1 MNAQQDPSELASTTG
16 APTTGASATG
26 APATSDLRLSPAA
39 AEQIRAEVAKAGGR
53 EVCFLARVGP
63 DRVLVEPRAVAR
75 GNKAAVLAAA
85 RDAEE
90 GSVMIHN
97 HPSGDLE
104 PSDADLSVAGRLYEG
119 GIGTAITT
127 NEADRLFVVVEPP
140 EPRVVQPLEIDRLE
154 ALIGP
159 SGPLVREHPAYEDR
173 PGQRS
178 MLRRVAETY
187 NRGGI
192 TLVEA
197 GTGTGKSLAYL
208 IPSAQWAL
216 GNAERTVISTNTIN
230 LQEQLDE
237 KDLPLVRRLIGDEV
251 DWELVKGRGNYVS
264 IRRALLAA
272 ESAPVLFPDDRAD
285 ELDRLIEWLG
295 QTEYGSR
302 ADLAFMPSEDVW
314 DEVKSDTDICLRTR
328 CPHFQACFY
337 QRSRRRAASASLLI
351 TNHHLLFADLSVRMA
366 TQNYK
371 ASAVLPSY
379 RHLVLDEA
387 HNIEDAATSH
397 LGLEVT
403 RRGMFRML
411 ARLDRRGR
419 GVLAAVQEALTA
431 KTEREP
437 ALELRSRIEERVRPA
452 LEEARAQLTLFLDRL
467 EPLLPSD
474 TVGAVRIGTAEL
486 PEPASQPGVQER
498 LDGLV
503 SAFRTLSGELRHVR
517 ERLEDHDTL
526 AEGLEG
532 RLLDLGSGEHRLMD
546 SAHTLQTVLNADEEE
561 ERFVRWLQWRGKSRG
576 KNRNLVI
583 ASAPIEVGDLLR
595 EHLFEK
601 VETAVLCSATLAT
614 KESFDFLRSRIGLK
628 DDDSGQYDVKLD
640 IDESIIPSP
649 FKFHEQTILVVP
661 TDMPDVNDPGGMF
674 EEATAE
680 VIRDTCGISGGGI
693 FVLFTSHRALRRV
706 AESLRE
712 GPALRWPL
720 FVQGEDTRT
729 RLLERFIESEQ
740 GLLLG
745 TASFWEGVDV
755 PGRPLRGLIIQ
766 RLPFKVPTEP
776 ITAAR
781 IQAIERRGGSSFVE
795 FVLPL
800 AALKLKQGFGRLV
813 RSREDR
819 GAILILDDRIVRKK
833 YGAYLRESLPPAP
846 LKKGPWADLT
856 RVLKEFYR
864 DSEASGD
871 EPK

>member
-1 MNAQQDPSELASTTG
+1 M
-16 APTTGASATG
+16 
-26 APATSDLRLSPAA
+26 
-39 AEQIRAEVAKAGGR
+39 
-53 EVCFLARVGP
+53 
-63 DRVLVEPRAVAR
+63 AR

-104 PSDADLSVAGRLYEG
+104 PSDADLGVAGRLYEE
-119 GIGTAITT
+119 GIGTAIT
-127 NEADRLFVVVEPP
+127 NNDADRLFVVVEPP
-140 EPRVVQPLEIDRLE
+140 KPRVVEPLEIDRLE

-159 SGPLVREHPAYEDR
+159 EGPLVQEHPAYEDR
-173 PGQRS
+173 PGQRT

-187 NRGGI
+187 NGGGV

-208 IPSAQWAL
+208 IPSAEWAL
-216 GNAERTVISTNTIN
+216 RNAERTVISTNTIN
-230 LQEQLDE
+230 LQEQLDQ
-237 KDLPLVRRLIGDEV
+237 KDLPLVRRLLGEEV
-251 DWELVKGRGNYVS
+251 DWELVKGRGNYIS
-264 IRRALLAA
+264 IRRAQLAA
-272 ESAPVLFPDDRAD
+272 ESAPLLFSDDRGD
-285 ELDRLIEWLG
+285 ELDQLLGWIG
-295 QTEYGSR
+295 QTEDGSR
-302 ADLAFMPSEDVW
+302 ADLTFVPTEDVW
-314 DEVKSDTDICLRTR
+314 DEVKSDADICLRAR

-337 QRSRRRAASASLLI
+337 QRSRRRAASATLVI
-351 TNHHLLFADLSVRMA
+351 TNHHLLFTDLSVRMA

-371 ASAVLPSY
+371 ASAVLPAY
-379 RHLVLDEA
+379 RHLILDEA

-419 GVLAAVQEALTA
+419 GVLTAVQEALA
-431 KTEREP
+431 GRTEREP
-437 ALELRSRIEERVRPA
+437 AMELRSRIESRVRPA
-452 LEEARAQLTLFLDRL
+452 LEEARAELTLFLDVL

-474 TVGAVRIGTAEL
+474 AQGAVRLGTAEM
-486 PEPASQPGVQER
+486 PEPVSHPAVRER

-503 SAFRTLSGELRHVR
+503 STFRTLSRELRDVR

-526 AEGLEG
+526 GEGLEG
-532 RLLDLGSGEHRLMD
+532 RLLDLRSGEGRLVD
-546 SAHTLQTVLNADEEE
+546 TAHTLQTVLDGDAEEV
-561 ERFVRWLQWRGKSRG
+561 RYVRWLEWRGKSRG

-601 VETAVLCSATLAT
+601 VETAALCSATLAT
-614 KESFDFLRSRIGLK
+614 KDSFAFLRSRIGLL
-628 DDDSGQYDVKLD
+628 DDTSIEYDVNLE
-640 IDESIIPSP
+640 INESIINSP
-649 FKFHEQTILVVP
+649 FDFDRQTMLVVP
-661 TDMPDVNDPGGMF
+661 TDLPDVNDPSGRF
-674 EEATAE
+674 DEATAE
-680 VIRDTCGISGGGI
+680 VVRDTCSISGGGT

-706 AESLRE
+706 AELLRADT
-712 GPALRWPL
+712 ALPWPL
-720 FVQGEDTRT
+720 FVQGEDTRA
-729 RLLERFIESEQ
+729 RLLERFVESGS

-781 IQAIERRGGSSFVE
+781 IEAIERRGGSSFGE

-813 RSREDR
+813 RSREDQ
-819 GAILILDDRIVRKK
+819 GAILILDDRIVRKR

-846 LKKGPWADLT
+846 LRKGPWTELT
-856 RVLKEFYR
+856 RLLKEFY
-864 DSEASGD
+864 D
-871 EPK
+871 

>member
-1 MNAQQDPSELASTTG
+1 MPSS
-16 APTTGASATG
+16 P
-26 APATSDLRLSPAA
+26 TSDLRLSPAA
-39 AEQIRAEVAKAGGR
+39 AQQIRAEVGKAGGR

-75 GNKAAVLAAA
+75 GNDAAVLAAA
-85 RDAEE
+85 RDADE

-104 PSDADLSVAGRLYEG
+104 PSDADLSVAARLYEE
-119 GIGTAITT
+119 GIGTAII
-127 NEADRLFVVVEPP
+127 NNDADQLFVVVEPP
-140 EPRVVQPLEIDRLE
+140 KPRVVQPLEIDQLE

-159 SGPLVREHPAYEDR
+159 AGPLVQEHPAYEDR
-173 PGQRS
+173 PGQRT

-187 NRGGI
+187 NRGGV

-208 IPSAQWAL
+208 IPSAEWAL
-216 GNAERTVISTNTIN
+216 RNGERTVISTNTIN
-230 LQEQLDE
+230 LQEQLED
-237 KDLPLVRRLIGDEV
+237 KDLPLVRRLVGEEV
-251 DWELVKGRGNYVS
+251 DWELVKGRGNYIS
-264 IRRALLAA
+264 IRRARLAA
-272 ESAPVLFPDDRAD
+272 ESAPLLFLDDRAD
-285 ELDRLIEWLG
+285 ELDQLLEWIG
-295 QTEYGSR
+295 RTEDGSR
-302 ADLAFMPSEDVW
+302 ADLAFVPTEDVW
-314 DEVKSDTDICLRTR
+314 DEVKSDTDICLGAR

-337 QRSRRRAASASLLI
+337 QRSRRRAASATLLI
-351 TNHHLLFADLSVRMA
+351 TNHHLLFSDLSVRIA

-371 ASAVLPSY
+371 ASAVLPAY
-379 RHLVLDEA
+379 RHLILDEA
-387 HNIEDAATSH
+387 HNIEDVATSH

-419 GVLAAVQEALTA
+419 GVLAAVQDALA
-431 KTEREP
+431 GRNERGP
-437 ALELRSRIEERVRPA
+437 AMELRSRIEERVRPA
-452 LEEARAQLTLFLDRL
+452 LEEARAQLTPFLDVL

-474 TVGAVRIGTAEL
+474 ALGAVRIGTAEM
-486 PEPASQPGVQER
+486 PEPASQPDVRER

-503 SAFRTLSGELRHVR
+503 SAFRRLEKELRDVR

-532 RLLDLGSGEHRLMD
+532 RLLDLRSGERRLAD
-546 SAHTLQTVLNADEEE
+546 SAHTLHAVLDADVEE
-561 ERFVRWLQWRGKSRG
+561 ERFVRWLEWRGKSRG

-595 EHLFEK
+595 EHLFER
-601 VETAVLCSATLAT
+601 VETVALCSATLAT
-614 KESFDFLRSRIGLK
+614 KESFGFLRSRIGLK
-628 DDDSGQYDVKLD
+628 EDDLLESDVKLKV
-640 IDESIIPSP
+640 IESIIHSP
-649 FKFHEQTILVVP
+649 FNFKEQTLLVVP
-661 TDMPDVNDPGGMF
+661 TDLPDVNEPRGVF

-680 VIRDTCGISGGGI
+680 VIREACSISGGGT

-706 AESLRE
+706 AELLR
-712 GPALRWPL
+712 GNGAARWQL
-720 FVQGEDTRT
+720 FVQGEDTRV
-729 RLLERFIESEQ
+729 RLLERFIES
-740 GLLLG
+740 GSGILLG

-755 PGRPLRGLIIQ
+755 PGRALRGLIIQ

-781 IQAIERRGGSSFVE
+781 IEAIERRGGSSFGE

-819 GAILILDDRIVRKK
+819 GAILILDDRIVRKS

-846 LKKGPWADLT
+846 LRKGPWTDMV
-856 RVLKEFYR
+856 RCLKEFYP
-864 DSEASGD
+864 EGGVAD
-871 EPK
+871 E

>member
-1 MNAQQDPSELASTTG
+1 M
-16 APTTGASATG
+16 
-26 APATSDLRLSPAA
+26 
-39 AEQIRAEVAKAGGR
+39 
-53 EVCFLARVGP
+53 
-63 DRVLVEPRAVAR
+63 AR

-104 PSDADLSVAGRLYEG
+104 PSDADLGVAGRLYEE

-127 NEADRLFVVVEPP
+127 NDADRLFVVVEPP
-140 EPRVVQPLEIDRLE
+140 KPRVVEPLEIDRLE

-159 SGPLVREHPAYEDR
+159 EGSLVQEHPAYEDR
-173 PGQRS
+173 PGQRT

-187 NRGGI
+187 NGGGV

-208 IPSAQWAL
+208 IPSAEWAL
-216 GNAERTVISTNTIN
+216 RNAERTMISTNTIN
-230 LQEQLDE
+230 LQEQLDQ
-237 KDLPLVRRLIGDEV
+237 KDLPLVRRLLGEEV
-251 DWELVKGRGNYVS
+251 DWELVKGRGNYIS
-264 IRRALLAA
+264 IRRAQLAA
-272 ESAPVLFPDDRAD
+272 ESAPLLFSDDRGD
-285 ELDRLIEWLG
+285 ELDQLLGWIG
-295 QTEYGSR
+295 QTEDGSR
-302 ADLAFMPSEDVW
+302 ADLTFVPTEDVW
-314 DEVKSDTDICLRTR
+314 DEVKSDADICLRAR

-337 QRSRRRAASASLLI
+337 QRSRRRAASATLVI
-351 TNHHLLFADLSVRMA
+351 TNHHLLFTDLSVRMA

-371 ASAVLPSY
+371 ASAVLPAY
-379 RHLVLDEA
+379 RHLILDEA

-419 GVLAAVQEALTA
+419 GVLTAVQEALA
-431 KTEREP
+431 GRTEREP
-437 ALELRSRIEERVRPA
+437 AMELRSRIESRVRPA
-452 LEEARAQLTLFLDRL
+452 LEEARAELTLFLDVL

-474 TVGAVRIGTAEL
+474 AQGAVRLGTAEM
-486 PEPASQPGVQER
+486 PEPASHPAVRER

-503 SAFRTLSGELRHVR
+503 STFRTLSRELRDVR

-526 AEGLEG
+526 GEGLEG
-532 RLLDLGSGEHRLMD
+532 RLLDLRSGEGRLVD
-546 SAHTLQTVLNADEEE
+546 TAHTLQTVLDGDAEEV
-561 ERFVRWLQWRGKSRG
+561 RYVRWLEWRGKSRG

-601 VETAVLCSATLAT
+601 VETAALCSATLAT
-614 KESFDFLRSRIGLK
+614 KDSFAFLRSRIGLL
-628 DDDSGQYDVKLD
+628 DDTSIEYDVNLE
-640 IDESIIPSP
+640 INESIINSP
-649 FKFHEQTILVVP
+649 FEFDRQTMLVVP
-661 TDMPDVNDPGGMF
+661 TDLPDVNDPSGRF
-674 EEATAE
+674 DEATAE
-680 VIRDTCGISGGGI
+680 VVRDTCSISGGGT

-706 AESLRE
+706 AELLRADT
-712 GPALRWPL
+712 ALPWPL
-720 FVQGEDTRT
+720 FVQGEDTRA
-729 RLLERFIESEQ
+729 RLLERFVESGS

-781 IQAIERRGGSSFVE
+781 IEAIERRGGSSFGE

-813 RSREDR
+813 RSREDQ
-819 GAILILDDRIVRKK
+819 GAILILDDRIVRKR

-846 LKKGPWADLT
+846 LRKGPWTELT
-856 RVLKEFYR
+856 RLLKEFY
-864 DSEASGD
+864 D
-871 EPK
+871 

>member
-1 MNAQQDPSELASTTG
+1 M
-16 APTTGASATG
+16 
-26 APATSDLRLSPAA
+26 
-39 AEQIRAEVAKAGGR
+39 
-53 EVCFLARVGP
+53 
-63 DRVLVEPRAVAR
+63 AR

-104 PSDADLSVAGRLYEG
+104 PSDADLGVAGRLYEE
-119 GIGTAITT
+119 GIGTAIT
-127 NEADRLFVVVEPP
+127 NNDADRLFVVVEPP
-140 EPRVVQPLEIDRLE
+140 KPHVVEPLEIDRLE

-159 SGPLVREHPAYEDR
+159 KGPLVQEHPAYEDR
-173 PGQRS
+173 PGQRT
-178 MLRRVAETY
+178 MLRRVAEAY
-187 NRGGI
+187 NGGGV

-208 IPSAQWAL
+208 IPSAEWAL
-216 GNAERTVISTNTIN
+216 RNGERTMISTNTIN
-230 LQEQLDE
+230 LQEQLDQ
-237 KDLPLVRRLIGDEV
+237 KDLPLVRRLLGEEV
-251 DWELVKGRGNYVS
+251 DWELVKGRGNYIS
-264 IRRALLAA
+264 IRRAQLAA
-272 ESAPVLFPDDRAD
+272 ESAPLLFSDDRGD
-285 ELDRLIEWLG
+285 ELDQLIGWIG
-295 QTEYGSR
+295 QTEDGSH
-302 ADLAFMPSEDVW
+302 ADLTFVPTEDVW
-314 DEVKSDTDICLRTR
+314 DEVKSDADICLRAR

-337 QRSRRRAASASLLI
+337 QRSRRRAASATLLI
-351 TNHHLLFADLSVRMA
+351 TNHHLLFTDLSVRMA

-371 ASAVLPSY
+371 DSAVLPAY
-379 RHLVLDEA
+379 RHLILDEA

-397 LGLEVT
+397 LGSEVT

-419 GVLAAVQEALTA
+419 GVLTAVQEALA
-431 KTEREP
+431 GRTEREP
-437 ALELRSRIEERVRPA
+437 AMEVRSRIESRVRPA
-452 LEEARAQLTLFLDRL
+452 LEEARAELTLFLDLL

-474 TVGAVRIGTAEL
+474 AKGAVRLGTDQM
-486 PEPASQPGVQER
+486 PEPASHPAVRER

-503 SAFRTLSGELRHVR
+503 SAFRTLSRELRGVR

-526 AEGLEG
+526 GEGLEG
-532 RLLDLGSGEHRLMD
+532 RLLDLRSGEGRLAD
-546 SAHTLQTVLNADEEE
+546 TAHTLHTVLDGDAEDV
-561 ERFVRWLQWRGKSRG
+561 RYVRWLEWRGKSRG

-614 KESFDFLRSRIGLK
+614 KDSFAFLRSRIGLL
-628 DDDSGQYDVKLD
+628 DDTLIEYDVNLK
-640 IDESIIPSP
+640 INESIINSP
-649 FKFHEQTILVVP
+649 FEFDRQTLLVVP
-661 TDMPDVNDPGGMF
+661 TDLPDVNDPSGRF
-674 EEATAE
+674 DEATAE
-680 VIRDTCGISGGGI
+680 VVRESCSISGGGT

-706 AESLRE
+706 AELLRADT
-712 GPALRWPL
+712 ALPWPL
-720 FVQGEDTRT
+720 FVQGEDTRS
-729 RLLERFIESEQ
+729 RLLERFVESGS

-781 IQAIERRGGSSFVE
+781 IEAIERRGGSSFGE

-813 RSREDR
+813 RSREDQ
-819 GAILILDDRIVRKK
+819 GAILILDDRIVRKR
-833 YGAYLRESLPPAP
+833 YGTYLRESLPPAP
-846 LKKGPWADLT
+846 LRKGPWNELT
-856 RVLKEFYR
+856 RFLKEFY
-864 DSEASGD
+864 D
-871 EPK
+871 

>member
-1 MNAQQDPSELASTTG
+1 MPSS
-16 APTTGASATG
+16 P
-26 APATSDLRLSPAA
+26 TSDLRLSPAA
-39 AEQIRAEVAKAGGR
+39 AQQIRAEVGKAGGR

-75 GNKAAVLAAA
+75 GNDAAVLAAA
-85 RDAEE
+85 RDADE

-104 PSDADLSVAGRLYEG
+104 PSDADLSVAARLYEE
-119 GIGTAITT
+119 GIGTAII
-127 NEADRLFVVVEPP
+127 NNDADQLVVVVEPP
-140 EPRVVQPLEIDRLE
+140 KPRVVQPLEIDQLE

-159 SGPLVREHPAYEDR
+159 AGPLVQEHPAYEDR
-173 PGQRS
+173 PGQRT

-187 NRGGI
+187 NRGGV

-208 IPSAQWAL
+208 IPSAEWTL
-216 GNAERTVISTNTIN
+216 RNGERTVISTNTIN
-230 LQEQLDE
+230 LQEQLDD
-237 KDLPLVRRLIGDEV
+237 KDLPLVRRLVGEEV
-251 DWELVKGRGNYVS
+251 DWELVKGRGNYIS
-264 IRRALLAA
+264 IRRARLAA
-272 ESAPVLFPDDRAD
+272 ESAPLLFLDDRAD
-285 ELDRLIEWLG
+285 ELDQLLEWIG
-295 QTEYGSR
+295 RTEDGSR
-302 ADLAFMPSEDVW
+302 ADLAFVPTEDVW
-314 DEVKSDTDICLRTR
+314 DEVKSDTDICLGAR

-337 QRSRRRAASASLLI
+337 QRSRRRAASATLLI
-351 TNHHLLFADLSVRMA
+351 TNHHLLFSDLSVRIA

-371 ASAVLPSY
+371 ASAVLPAY
-379 RHLVLDEA
+379 RHLILDEA
-387 HNIEDAATSH
+387 HNIEDVATSH

-419 GVLAAVQEALTA
+419 GVLAAVQDALA
-431 KTEREP
+431 GRNERGP
-437 ALELRSRIEERVRPA
+437 AMELRSRIEERVRPA
-452 LEEARAQLTLFLDRL
+452 LEEARAQLTLFLDVL

-474 TVGAVRIGTAEL
+474 ALGAVRIGTAEM
-486 PEPASQPGVQER
+486 PEPASQPDVRER

-503 SAFRTLSGELRHVR
+503 SAFRRLERELRDVR

-532 RLLDLGSGEHRLMD
+532 RPLDLRSGERRLAD
-546 SAHTLQTVLNADEEE
+546 SAHTLHTVLDADAEE
-561 ERFVRWLQWRGKSRG
+561 ERFVRWLEWRGKSRG

-595 EHLFEK
+595 EHFFEK
-601 VETAVLCSATLAT
+601 VETVALCSATLAT
-614 KESFDFLRSRIGLK
+614 KESFGFLRSRIGLK
-628 DDDSGQYDVKLD
+628 EDDLLESDVKLKVT
-640 IDESIIPSP
+640 ESIIHSP
-649 FKFHEQTILVVP
+649 FNFKKQTLLVVP
-661 TDMPDVNDPGGMF
+661 TDLPDVNEPRGVF

-680 VIRDTCGISGGGI
+680 VIREACSISGGGT

-706 AESLRE
+706 AELLR
-712 GPALRWPL
+712 GNGAARWQL
-720 FVQGEDTRT
+720 FVQGEDTRV
-729 RLLERFIESEQ
+729 RLLERFIES
-740 GLLLG
+740 GSGILLG

-755 PGRPLRGLIIQ
+755 PGRALRGLIIQ

-781 IQAIERRGGSSFVE
+781 IEAIERRGGSSFGE

-819 GAILILDDRIVRKK
+819 GAILILDDRIVRKS

-846 LKKGPWADLT
+846 LRKGPWTDMV
-856 RVLKEFYR
+856 RCLKEFYP
-864 DSEASGD
+864 EGGVAG
-871 EPK
+871 E

>member
-1 MNAQQDPSELASTTG
+1 M
-16 APTTGASATG
+16 
-26 APATSDLRLSPAA
+26 
-39 AEQIRAEVAKAGGR
+39 
-53 EVCFLARVGP
+53 
-63 DRVLVEPRAVAR
+63 AR

-104 PSDADLSVAGRLYEG
+104 PSDADLGVAGRLYEE
-119 GIGTAITT
+119 GIGTAIT
-127 NEADRLFVVVEPP
+127 NNDADRLFVVVEPP
-140 EPRVVQPLEIDRLE
+140 KPRVVEPLEIDRLE
-154 ALIGP
+154 ALIAP
-159 SGPLVREHPAYEDR
+159 EGPLVQEHPAYEDR
-173 PGQRS
+173 PGQRT

-187 NRGGI
+187 NGGGV

-208 IPSAQWAL
+208 IPSAEWAL
-216 GNAERTVISTNTIN
+216 RNAERTVISTNTIN
-230 LQEQLDE
+230 LQEQLDQ
-237 KDLPLVRRLIGDEV
+237 KDLPLVRRLLGEEV
-251 DWELVKGRGNYVS
+251 DWELVKGRGNYIS
-264 IRRALLAA
+264 IRRAQLAA
-272 ESAPVLFPDDRAD
+272 ESAPLLFSDDRGD
-285 ELDRLIEWLG
+285 ELDQLLGWIG
-295 QTEYGSR
+295 QTEDGSR
-302 ADLAFMPSEDVW
+302 ADLTFVPTEDVW
-314 DEVKSDTDICLRTR
+314 DEVKSDADICLRAR

-337 QRSRRRAASASLLI
+337 QRSRRRAAAATLLI
-351 TNHHLLFADLSVRMA
+351 TNHHLLFTDLSVRMA

-371 ASAVLPSY
+371 ASAVLPAY
-379 RHLVLDEA
+379 RHLILDEA

-397 LGLEVT
+397 LGSEVT

-419 GVLAAVQEALTA
+419 GVLTAVQEALA
-431 KTEREP
+431 GRTEREP
-437 ALELRSRIEERVRPA
+437 AMELRSRIESRVRPA
-452 LEEARAQLTLFLDRL
+452 LEEARAELTLFLDVL

-474 TVGAVRIGTAEL
+474 AQGAVRLGTAEM
-486 PEPASQPGVQER
+486 PEPVSHPAVRER

-503 SAFRTLSGELRHVR
+503 SAFRTLSRELRDVR

-526 AEGLEG
+526 GEGLEG
-532 RLLDLGSGEHRLMD
+532 RLLDLRSGEGRLVD
-546 SAHTLQTVLNADEEE
+546 TAHTLQTVLDGDAEEV
-561 ERFVRWLQWRGKSRG
+561 RYVRWLEWRGKSRG

-601 VETAVLCSATLAT
+601 VETAALCSATLAT
-614 KESFDFLRSRIGLK
+614 KDSFAFLRSRIGLL
-628 DDDSGQYDVKLD
+628 DDTSIEYDVNLE
-640 IDESIIPSP
+640 INESIINSP
-649 FKFHEQTILVVP
+649 FEFDRQTILVVP
-661 TDMPDVNDPGGMF
+661 TDMPDVNDPSGRF
-674 EEATAE
+674 DEATAE
-680 VIRDTCGISGGGI
+680 VVRDTCSISGGGT

-706 AESLRE
+706 AELLRADT
-712 GPALRWPL
+712 ALPWPL
-720 FVQGEDTRT
+720 FVQGEDTRA
-729 RLLERFIESEQ
+729 RLLERFVESGS

-781 IQAIERRGGSSFVE
+781 IEAIERRGGSSFGE

-813 RSREDR
+813 RSREDQ
-819 GAILILDDRIVRKK
+819 GAILILDDRIVRKR

-846 LKKGPWADLT
+846 LRKGPWTELT
-856 RVLKEFYR
+856 RLLKEFY
-864 DSEASGD
+864 D
-871 EPK
+871 

>member
-1 MNAQQDPSELASTTG
+1 
-16 APTTGASATG
+16 
-26 APATSDLRLSPAA
+26 
-39 AEQIRAEVAKAGGR
+39 
-53 EVCFLARVGP
+53 
-63 DRVLVEPRAVAR
+63 VAR

-104 PSDADLSVAGRLYEG
+104 PSDADLGVAGRLYEE
-119 GIGTAITT
+119 GIGTAIT
-127 NEADRLFVVVEPP
+127 NNDADRLFVVVEPP
-140 EPRVVQPLEIDRLE
+140 KPRVVEPLEIDRLE

-159 SGPLVREHPAYEDR
+159 EGPLVQEHPAYEDR
-173 PGQRS
+173 PGQRT

-187 NRGGI
+187 NGGGV

-208 IPSAQWAL
+208 IPSAEWAL
-216 GNAERTVISTNTIN
+216 RNAERTVISTNTIN
-230 LQEQLDE
+230 LQEQLDQ
-237 KDLPLVRRLIGDEV
+237 KDLPLVRRLLGEEV
-251 DWELVKGRGNYVS
+251 DWELVKGRGNYIS
-264 IRRALLAA
+264 IRRAQLAA
-272 ESAPVLFPDDRAD
+272 ESAPLLFPDDRGD
-285 ELDRLIEWLG
+285 ELDQLLGWIG
-295 QTEYGSR
+295 QTEDGSR
-302 ADLAFMPSEDVW
+302 ADLTFVPTEDVW
-314 DEVKSDTDICLRTR
+314 DEVKSDADICLRAR

-337 QRSRRRAASASLLI
+337 QRSRRRAASATLLI
-351 TNHHLLFADLSVRMA
+351 TNHHLLFTDLSVRMA

-371 ASAVLPSY
+371 ASAVLPAY
-379 RHLVLDEA
+379 RHLILDEA

-419 GVLAAVQEALTA
+419 GVLTAVQEVLAGR
-431 KTEREP
+431 TEREP
-437 ALELRSRIEERVRPA
+437 AMELRSRIESRVRPA
-452 LEEARAQLTLFLDRL
+452 LEEARAELTLFLDVL

-474 TVGAVRIGTAEL
+474 AKGAVRLGTAEM
-486 PEPASQPGVQER
+486 PEPASHPAVRER

-503 SAFRTLSGELRHVR
+503 SAFRTLSRELRDVR

-526 AEGLEG
+526 GEGLEG
-532 RLLDLGSGEHRLMD
+532 RLLDLRSGEGRLAD
-546 SAHTLQTVLNADEEE
+546 TAHTLQTVLDGDAEEA
-561 ERFVRWLQWRGKSRG
+561 RYVRWLEWRGKSRG

-601 VETAVLCSATLAT
+601 VETAALCSATLAT
-614 KESFDFLRSRIGLK
+614 KDSFAFLRSRIGLLEGT
-628 DDDSGQYDVKLD
+628 SIEYDVNLE
-640 IDESIIPSP
+640 INESIINSP
-649 FKFHEQTILVVP
+649 FEFERQTMLVVP
-661 TDMPDVNDPGGMF
+661 TDLPDVNDPSGRF
-674 EEATAE
+674 DEATAE
-680 VIRDTCGISGGGI
+680 VVRDTCSISGGGT

-706 AESLRE
+706 AELLRADT
-712 GPALRWPL
+712 ALPWPL
-720 FVQGEDTRT
+720 FVQGEDTRA
-729 RLLERFIESEQ
+729 RLLERFVESGS

-781 IQAIERRGGSSFVE
+781 IEAIERRGGSSFGE

-813 RSREDR
+813 RSREDQ
-819 GAILILDDRIVRKK
+819 GAILILDDRIVRKR

-846 LKKGPWADLT
+846 LRKGPWTELT
-856 RVLKEFYR
+856 RFLKEFY
-864 DSEASGD
+864 D
-871 EPK
+871 

>member
-1 MNAQQDPSELASTTG
+1 M
-16 APTTGASATG
+16 
-26 APATSDLRLSPAA
+26 
-39 AEQIRAEVAKAGGR
+39 
-53 EVCFLARVGP
+53 
-63 DRVLVEPRAVAR
+63 AR

-104 PSDADLSVAGRLYEG
+104 PSDADLGVAGRLYEE
-119 GIGTAITT
+119 GIGTAIT
-127 NEADRLFVVVEPP
+127 NNDADRLFVVVEPP
-140 EPRVVQPLEIDRLE
+140 KPHVVEPLEIDRLE

-159 SGPLVREHPAYEDR
+159 KGRLVQEHPAYEDR
-173 PGQRS
+173 PGQRT

-187 NRGGI
+187 NGGGV

-208 IPSAQWAL
+208 IPSAEWAL
-216 GNAERTVISTNTIN
+216 RNAERTMISTNTIN
-230 LQEQLDE
+230 LQEQLDQ
-237 KDLPLVRRLIGDEV
+237 KDLPLVRRLLGEEV
-251 DWELVKGRGNYVS
+251 DWELVKGRGNYIS
-264 IRRALLAA
+264 IRRAQLAA
-272 ESAPVLFPDDRAD
+272 ESAPLLFPDDRGD
-285 ELDRLIEWLG
+285 ELDQLIGWIG
-295 QTEYGSR
+295 QTEDGSH
-302 ADLAFMPSEDVW
+302 ADLTFVPTEDVW
-314 DEVKSDTDICLRTR
+314 DEVKSDADICLRAR

-337 QRSRRRAASASLLI
+337 QRSRRRATSATLLI
-351 TNHHLLFADLSVRMA
+351 TNHHLLFTDLSVRMA

-371 ASAVLPSY
+371 DSAVLPAY

-397 LGLEVT
+397 LGSEVT

-419 GVLAAVQEALTA
+419 GVLTAVQEALA
-431 KTEREP
+431 GRTEREP
-437 ALELRSRIEERVRPA
+437 AMELRSRIESRVRPA
-452 LEEARAQLTLFLDRL
+452 LEEARAELTLFLDVL
-467 EPLLPSD
+467 EPILPSEAK
-474 TVGAVRIGTAEL
+474 GAVRLGTAEM
-486 PEPASQPGVQER
+486 PEPASHPAVRER

-503 SAFRTLSGELRHVR
+503 SAFRMLSRELRGVR

-526 AEGLEG
+526 GEGLEG
-532 RLLDLGSGEHRLMD
+532 RLLDLRSGEGRLAD
-546 SAHTLQTVLNADEEE
+546 TAHTLRTVLDGDAEEA
-561 ERFVRWLQWRGKSRG
+561 RYVRWLEWRGKSRG

-583 ASAPIEVGDLLR
+583 ASAPIEVGGLLR

-601 VETAVLCSATLAT
+601 VETAALCSATLAT
-614 KESFDFLRSRIGLK
+614 KDSFTFLRSRIGLL
-628 DDDSGQYDVKLD
+628 DDASIEYDVKLK
-640 IDESIIPSP
+640 INESIINSP
-649 FKFHEQTILVVP
+649 FEFDRQTVLVVP
-661 TDMPDVNDPGGMF
+661 TDLPDVNDPSGRF
-674 EEATAE
+674 DEATAE
-680 VIRDTCGISGGGI
+680 VVRDTCSISGGGT

-706 AESLRE
+706 AELLRADT
-712 GPALRWPL
+712 ALPWPL

-729 RLLERFIESEQ
+729 RLLERFVESGS

-781 IQAIERRGGSSFVE
+781 IEAIERRGGNSFGE

-813 RSREDR
+813 RSREDQ
-819 GAILILDDRIVRKK
+819 GAILILDDRIVRKR

-846 LKKGPWADLT
+846 LRKGPWTELT
-856 RVLKEFYR
+856 WFLKEFY
-864 DSEASGD
+864 D
-871 EPK
+871 